1 MVTTTV
7 TLDEQAAQALEK
19 LRRQAAARGISL
31 DRYLTDLAGNGE
43 RTGNSTSARSP
54 HDLTQ
59 AEFRQWLADLSAGM
73 PQLPPIPADFS
84 RADLYDDHD

>member
-1 MVTTTV
+1 MTTTV

-19 LRRQAAARGISL
+19 LRRQAAARGIPL
-31 DRYLTDLAGNGE
+31 DRFLTDLAGHDEPNGYP
-43 RTGNSTSARSP
+43 AAPRSP

-59 AEFRQWLADLSAGM
+59 AEFRKWLVDLSAGM
-73 PQLPPIPADFS
+73 PPVPSIPTDFS